1 MIAEQIKSFTDEK
14 NGLYVWDKDG
24 QSYRKACYKDMVIL
38 LRSMSGWSEV
48 FVNVLMNEGIPA
60 TAQTRTGY
68 FATAEVETVL
78 GLLSVIDNP
87 MQDIPM
93 AAVLRS
99 PMVGMT
105 DDEMAWMIAAYKRYL
120 QKKQDRGVYGAW
132 KLWEEIYPQAVSDE
146 NPDEDE
152 KKDPETEQ
160 IRIGQVEIPKA
171 TAKSIWKKLEYFAA
185 FTEEL
190 RQTAGICLSMSF
202 FIRSTGKQD
211 IMIMCPPC
219 RQERQERPIWIC
231 WQKKRQPMLPP
242 ATEAYFIL

>member
-1 MIAEQIKSFTDEK
+1 MADTGTEAFKQLDEEAADYTARELEAKMIAEQIKSFTDEK

-78 GLLSVIDNP
+78 SLLSVIDNP

-132 KLWEEIYPQAVSDE
+132 KLWEEIYHRLFLM
-146 NPDEDE
+146 
-152 KKDPETEQ
+152 K
-160 IRIGQVEIPKA
+160 IRMKM
-171 TAKSIWKKLEYFAA
+171 KRK
-185 FTEEL
+185 
-190 RQTAGICLSMSF
+190 
-202 FIRSTGKQD
+202 IRKQS
-211 IMIMCPPC
+211 
-219 RQERQERPIWIC
+219 RSGSAR
-231 WQKKRQPMLPP
+231 
-242 ATEAYFIL
+242 